1 MCAVG
6 VDISV
11 VVVFTLHSEYIGNF
25 IHPNE
30 MHHYVIP
37 LFKQTKKRVREV
49 VFVHMGR
56 TLVRAVLVG
65 Y

>member
-11 VVVFTLHSEYIGNF
+11 AVVFTLHSKYIRNF

-30 MHHYVIP
+30 MHHYVFL
-37 LFKQTKKRVREV
+37 LFKQTNKRVRE
-49 VFVHMGR
+49 R
-56 TLVRAVLVG
+56 LWSTWLEL
-65 Y
+65 

>member
-37 LFKQTKKRVREV
+37 LFKQTNKKS
-49 VFVHMGR
+49 
-56 TLVRAVLVG
+56 
-65 Y
+65 